1 MSTIRIESYTIA
13 NLIDN
18 LRNATWQVPKF
29 QREFVWDTSAIAGL
43 ATSIIDAYPIGM
55 ITLWE
60 QSDRNPLEL
69 ERLAIQD
76 YDSAARKQTL
86 RYFGEDTGNQR
97 LFAILDGRQRCTA
110 IAMAFA
116 GFTPHF
122 RGSKYAGRYF
132 LNAEQPDP
140 LERIV
145 FRRSSELEK
154 AGLTTTAACIAKG
167 LFPLASDI
175 PGEAVLRQWYRYAQE
190 INNPQ
195 NYPNGELPELAELK
209 RRDAIVQN
217 AFDGINETRLA
228 ACIVPERYDLGQICE
243 IFETLNLSGMKV
255 STVDLI
261 NSWVYR
267 ETENAAGGALHV
279 REWIKDFG
287 ELDGAVGWSV
297 PERRPELM
305 AQIVTAAY
313 VALDRE
319 DKPRPRQV
327 SGTKRVTA
335 IDSIKS
341 PDLLATPSEHWESI
355 VENQDRLAGFLA
367 DFQRTVAEGLFSY
380 GKCPYPISS
389 SIYVGLRWHKEFD
402 LPSTNS
408 MWSVAD
414 LDSLYRAF
422 FWRNALGTRYDQG
435 FLTQLAKDLA
445 SLKSML
451 RKRGDFPTKSAWL
464 HSCDAKLSELMQK
477 SVLPDKATL
486 IDLLTNGRPGGARQL
501 ALLLPMTAR
510 TARDIDGVD
519 ISLTAEGTSE
529 LHHIFPKK
537 WCSDNCS
544 GPLREFLD
552 KELAGRDWVN
562 SIANLMPLA
571 RTTNNDWKTNSPR
584 TFVERSQITFHSG
597 EAFFDNVFIGQ
608 REFDL
613 LVGAPEL
620 MIQFWKAR
628 AERLADDL
636 LARMR
641 LVA

>member
-1 MSTIRIESYTIA
+1 MNTIRIESYSIA

-76 YDSAARKQTL
+76 YDAGARRQTL
-86 RYFGEDTGNQR
+86 RHFGEDTGNQK

-116 GFTPHF
+116 GFTPEYK
-122 RGSKYAGRYF
+122 GNKYAGRYF

-145 FRRSSELEK
+145 FRRTSDLEK

-167 LFPLASDI
+167 LFPLASDV
-175 PGEAVLRQWYRYAQE
+175 PGEAILRQWYRYAQE

-195 NYPNGELPELAELK
+195 NYPNGELPEPAELK
-209 RRDAIVQN
+209 RRDTIVQN
-217 AFDGINETRLA
+217 AFDGINETKLA

-261 NSWVYR
+261 NSWIYR
-267 ETENAAGGALHV
+267 ETEETPGGALHV
-279 REWIKDFG
+279 RDWIKDFG
-287 ELDGAVGWSV
+287 QLDGAVGWAV
-297 PERRPELM
+297 PEKRPELM
-305 AQIVTAAY
+305 AQIVTAAF

-319 DKPRPRQV
+319 DKPEPRRV
-327 SGTKRVTA
+327 SGSRRVTV

-341 PDLLATPSEHWESI
+341 PDLLATPSEHWQAI
-355 VENQDRLAGFLA
+355 VQNQDRLATFLG

-380 GKCPYPISS
+380 DKCPYPISS
-389 SIYVGLRWHKEFD
+389 SIYVALRWHKEFD
-402 LPSTNS
+402 LPSTNG
-408 MWSVAD
+408 MWNVAD
-414 LDSLYRAF
+414 LDTLYRAF
-422 FWRNALGTRYDQG
+422 FWRNSLSTRYDQG
-435 FLTQLAKDLA
+435 FLTQLSKDLA
-445 SLKSML
+445 TLKAML
-451 RKRGDFPTKSAWL
+451 RKRGDFPTKSAWI
-464 HSCDAKLSELMQK
+464 HYCDARLEELMQK
-477 SVLPDKATL
+477 SILPDRNNL
-486 IDLLTNGRPGGARQL
+486 IDLLTNGRPGGARQS

-510 TARDIDGVD
+510 TSRDIDGVD
-519 ISLTAEGTSE
+519 ISLTAEGTLE
-529 LHHIFPKK
+529 LHHIFPRA
-537 WCSDNCS
+537 WCADNCS
-544 GPLREFLD
+544 GALREVLD
-552 KELAGRDWVN
+552 KDQAGRDWVN

-571 RTTNNDWKTNSPR
+571 RTTNNEWKTKSPR
-584 TFVERSQITFHSG
+584 TFIERSQITFHSG
-597 EAFFDNVFIGQ
+597 QAFFENVFIGQ
-608 REFDL
+608 HEYDL
-613 LVGAPEL
+613 MVGGAEAVL
-620 MIQFWKAR
+620 EFWKAR
-628 AERLADDL
+628 AARMADDL
-636 LARMR
+636 LARTR
-641 LVA
+641 LAV